1 MNLLVLSPTFHPHCG
16 GAESLADDLA
26 RLLVERGHAVTILTA
41 SDEPV
46 DAPEMRWGARVMRVR
61 YPRPH
66 RPPFAAPSL
75 LAEGRR
81 MGRWHRQILTAGAI
95 DAVCIARVDES
106 CRYVLALHRQLG
118 FRLSLYL
125 HGGEIRA
132 LQRQWRRF
140 RHVLRWAMRQA
151 DVVVAV
157 SEDLRREAARFAPE
171 AADRILLV
179 PNGVDVAGVR
189 AAAAASWPRPYLLFA
204 GRLEPVK
211 NPAFLVEAYARART
225 EVANLDLILVG
236 TGSEDRAIADLVA
249 ARGLGDRV
257 HLLGALPRER
267 VYALMKGALCLVIP
281 SLAEGHPLVVLE
293 AWAAGIPVL
302 ASAVKGLRD
311 LVRDDAGALFPL
323 DDPGALAR
331 LIVRAA
337 TDPGFVARLRAG
349 VAAIDL
355 RACDIRQLV
364 DRHIDVIGGH
374 GIATTRPA

>member
-1 MNLLVLSPTFHPHCG
+1 VNLLLLSPTFHPHCG

-26 RLLVERGHAVTILTA
+26 RLLVERGHAVTVLTA
-41 SDEPV
+41 SGEPA
-46 DAPEMRWGARVMRVR
+46 DDPETRWGAQVLRIR

-66 RPPFAAPSL
+66 RPPFAAPLL
-75 LAEGRR
+75 LAEGLR
-81 MGRWHRQILTAGAI
+81 MGRWHRRLLTAGAI

-106 CRYVLALHRQLG
+106 CRYVLALHRRLG

-125 HGGEIRA
+125 HGGEIRS

-140 RHVLRWAMRQA
+140 RHVLRWAMREA
-151 DVVVAV
+151 DVIVAV
-157 SEDLRREAARFAPE
+157 SEDLRCEAARFAPE
-171 AADRILLV
+171 VADRILLV

-189 AAAAASWPRPYLLFA
+189 AATPASWPRPYLLFA

-211 NPAFLVEAYARART
+211 NPAFLIEAFARASAD
-225 EVANLDLILVG
+225 VANLDLIIVG
-236 TGSEDRAIADLVA
+236 SGSEDRAIADLVE

-257 HLLGALPRER
+257 HLLGGLPRER
-267 VYALMKGALCLVIP
+267 VYALMKGARCLVIP

-311 LVRDDAGALFPL
+311 LVHDDVGTLFPL
-323 DDPGALAR
+323 ADTGALAR
-331 LIVRAA
+331 LIVRTA
-337 TDPGFVARLRAG
+337 TDPGFVAGLRAG

-355 RACDIRQLV
+355 RVCDIRELV
-364 DRHIDVIGGH
+364 DRHIEVIGGR
-374 GIATTRPA
+374 GIATTRRE